1 MKPASN
7 LPWKIAQVG
16 PSTVEVQT
24 ARGGSVVVWNG
35 FVSPA
40 LSKAKHAEN
49 AAYIVHSA
57 NYYRRFAE
65 TLRSLATSSIDSGL
79 NDVQKHHLLALL
91 REAGEVE

>member
-1 MKPASN
+1 MKPASA
-7 LPWKIAQVG
+7 LPWKVAQVG

-24 ARGGSVVVWNG
+24 HRGGSVVVWNG
-35 FVSPA
+35 FVSPS

-65 TLRSLATSSIDSGL
+65 HLRALALSSADSGL
-79 NDVQKHHLLALL
+79 NDVAKTHVLNLL